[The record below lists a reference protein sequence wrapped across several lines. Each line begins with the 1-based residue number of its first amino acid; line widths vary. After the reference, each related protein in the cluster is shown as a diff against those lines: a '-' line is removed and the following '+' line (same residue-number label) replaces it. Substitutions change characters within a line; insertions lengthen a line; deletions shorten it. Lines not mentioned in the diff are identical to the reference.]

1 MADQDTIAAGAEW
14 QRWVGSRESVTDIV
28 SIASLTRM
36 SATFDHEDP
45 GWKAGD
51 PVPPLWHFM
60 YFPPVARRS
69 ALGPDGHPA
78 RGGFLP
84 PIPLPRRMFAGART
98 TYHRPLRAGET
109 IRREGAIARID
120 QKSGKSGTLVFV
132 LIRYQ
137 IFGGD
142 TSGGGELAIEEEHDI
157 VYRDVSAPAKTT
169 QMAASSVP
177 RPQWRRTI
185 TPDPVTLF
193 RYSALTFNGHRIHYD
208 RSYATE
214 VEGYPGLVLH
224 GPFIGYS
231 LIDLCR
237 DNTDDRPIRAHA
249 FRARRPLFDTA
260 PFEVVGA
267 LTSDGAGA
275 VLEARD
281 PEGAPAMTL
290 EVEFRS

>member
-1 MADQDTIAAGAEW
+1 MTEQEAATEGLEW

-45 GWKAGD
+45 GWRDGD

-60 YFPPVARRS
+60 YFPPVARSS

-98 TYHRPLRAGET
+98 TYHRPLKAGET
-109 IRREGAIARID
+109 IRREGAIAKID
-120 QKSGKSGTLVFV
+120 KKSGKSGTLVFV

-137 IFGGD
+137 IFGGI
-142 TSGGGELAIEEEHDI
+142 ELAVEEEHDI
-157 VYRDVSAPAKTT
+157 VYRDVAAPAKTA
-169 QMAASSVP
+169 QVEQSSVP
-177 RPQWRRTI
+177 KPDWRRTI

-193 RYSALTFNGHRIHYD
+193 RFSALTFNGHRIHYD

-214 VEGYPGLVLH
+214 VEGYPGLILH
-224 GPFIGYS
+224 GPLIGYY

-237 DNTDDRPIRAHA
+237 NSTADRTIRSHT
-249 FRARRPLFDTA
+249 FRARRPLFDTE
-260 PFEVVGA
+260 PFEVVGGLIDGGSGA
-267 LTSDGAGA
+267 L
-275 VLEARD
+275 LEARD

-290 EVEFRS
+290 QVEFA

>member
-1 MADQDTIAAGAEW
+1 MAEHETATAGAEW
-14 QRWVGSRESVTDIV
+14 QRWVDSRESVSDIV

-36 SATFDHEDP
+36 SATFDHDEPNWQPD
-45 GWKAGD
+45 D

-60 YFPPVARRS
+60 YFPPVARAS

-98 TYHRPLRAGET
+98 TYYRPLRAGET
-109 IRREGAIARID
+109 IRREGAIVKID
-120 QKSGKSGTLVFV
+120 EKSGKSGTLVFV

-142 TSGGGELAIEEEHDI
+142 ELAVMEEHDI
-157 VYRDVSAPAKTT
+157 VYRDVAAPAKTT
-169 QMAASSVP
+169 QVAQSSVAEP
-177 RPQWRRTI
+177 DWRRII

-193 RYSALTFNGHRIHYD
+193 RFSALTFNGHRIHYD
-208 RSYATE
+208 RKYSTE

-224 GPFIGYS
+224 GPLIGYY

-249 FRARRPLFDTA
+249 FRAQRPLFDTE
-260 PFEVVGA
+260 PFEIVGA
-267 LTSDGAGA
+267 LTENGMGAI
-275 VLEARD
+275 LEARD

-290 EVEFRS
+290 EVEFRY

>member
-1 MADQDTIAAGAEW
+1 MTGAKAAESDW
-14 QRWVGSRESVTDIV
+14 QRWVGSRESVSDVVTL
-28 SIASLTRM
+28 ASLTRM

-45 GWKAGD
+45 AWRDGD

-60 YFPPVARRS
+60 YFPPVARRG

-98 TYHRPLRAGET
+98 TYHRPLKAGEA

-120 QKSGKSGTLVFV
+120 EKSGKSGTLVFV

-137 IFGGD
+137 MFGGD
-142 TSGGGELAIEEEHDI
+142 TLAVEEEHDI
-157 VYRDVSAPAKTT
+157 VYRDVAAPAKTA
-169 QMAASSVP
+169 QVAQSSVP
-177 RPQWRRTI
+177 EPTWRQTV

-193 RYSALTFNGHRIHYD
+193 RFSALTFNGHRIHYD
-208 RSYATE
+208 RSYATGD
-214 VEGYPGLVLH
+214 EGYPGLVLH
-224 GPFIGYS
+224 GP
-231 LIDLCR
+231 LIACYLMELCR
-237 DNTDDRPIRAHA
+237 DNSAGRPIRRHA
-249 FRARRPLFDTA
+249 FRARRPLFDID

-267 LTSDGAGA
+267 PSEGGAGA
-275 VLEARD
+275 LLEARD

-290 EVEFRS
+290 EVEFA

>member
-1 MADQDTIAAGAEW
+1 MAEHESATAGSDW

-36 SATFDHEDP
+36 SATFDHVDP
-45 GWKAGD
+45 GWRDGD

-60 YFPPVARRS
+60 YFPPVARGS

-98 TYHRPLRAGET
+98 TYHRPLKAGEA
-109 IRREGAIARID
+109 IRREGAIAKID
-120 QKSGKSGTLVFV
+120 VKSGKSGTLVFV

-142 TSGGGELAIEEEHDI
+142 ELALEEEHDI
-157 VYRDVSAPAKTT
+157 VYRDIAAPAKTT
-169 QMAASSVP
+169 QIAQSSVAKP
-177 RPQWRRTI
+177 DWRRTI
-185 TPDPVTLF
+185 TPDPVSLF

-224 GPFIGYS
+224 GPLIGYY
-231 LIDLCR
+231 LINLCR
-237 DNTDDRPIRAHA
+237 NNTGDRTIRSHA
-249 FRARRPLFDTA
+249 FRARRPLFDTM

-267 LTSDGAGA
+267 FIDGGTGA

-290 EVEFRS
+290 QVEFA

>member
-1 MADQDTIAAGAEW
+1 MAEHEPATTESEW
-14 QRWVGSRESVTDIV
+14 QRWVGSRESVSDIV
-28 SIASLTRM
+28 SIASLIRM

-45 GWKAGD
+45 GWREGD
-51 PVPPLWHFM
+51 PVPSLWHFM
-60 YFPPVARRS
+60 YFPPVVRGS

-98 TYHRPLRAGET
+98 TYHRPLKAGET
-109 IRREGAIARID
+109 IRREGAIAKID
-120 QKSGKSGTLVFV
+120 EKSGKSGTLVFV

-142 TSGGGELAIEEEHDI
+142 ELAIEEEHDI
-157 VYRDVSAPAKTT
+157 VYRDVAAPAKTT
-169 QMAASSVP
+169 QVAQSSVP
-177 RPQWRRTI
+177 NPDWQRTI

-208 RSYATE
+208 RSYATGE
-214 VEGYPGLVLH
+214 EGYPGLVLH
-224 GPFIGYS
+224 GPLIGYY

-237 DNTDDRPIRAHA
+237 NNTADRTIRSHS
-249 FRARRPLFDTA
+249 FRARRPIFDTE

-267 LTSDGAGA
+267 LIDGGSGA
-275 VLEARD
+275 LLEARD

-290 EVEFRS
+290 QVEFA

>member
-1 MADQDTIAAGAEW
+1 MAEHHTAAVESEW
-14 QRWVGSRESVTDIV
+14 QRWVGSRESVSDIA

-45 GWKAGD
+45 GWQEGD
-51 PVPPLWHFM
+51 PVPALWHFM
-60 YFPPVARRS
+60 YFPPVARGS

-98 TYHRPLRAGET
+98 TYHRPLKAGET

-120 QKSGKSGTLVFV
+120 EKPGKSGTLVFV

-142 TSGGGELAIEEEHDI
+142 ELAIEEEHDI
-157 VYRDVSAPAKTT
+157 VYRDVAAPAKTT
-169 QMAASSVP
+169 QVAQSTVP
-177 RPQWRRTI
+177 NPEWRRTI

-208 RSYATE
+208 RSYATG

-224 GPFIGYS
+224 GPLIGYY

-237 DNTDDRPIRAHA
+237 NNTADRTIGSHS
-249 FRARRPLFDTA
+249 FRARRPLFDTE

-267 LTSDGAGA
+267 PIDGGSGA
-275 VLEARD
+275 LLEARD
-281 PEGAPAMTL
+281 PEGVPAMTL
-290 EVEFRS
+290 QVEFA